1 MESFSEAYLRAMAA
15 RQGLT
20 VTREGHDVDGL
31 DVVIAAHG
39 YVEHEGRRG
48 GHQSPRLGVQLKC
61 SNTTYP

>member
-1 MESFSEAYLRAMAA
+1 MESFSEAYMRAMAA

-20 VTREGHDVDGL
+20 VTREDQDVDGL

-48 GHQSPRLGVQLKC
+48 EQRSPRLGV
-61 SNTTYP
+61 